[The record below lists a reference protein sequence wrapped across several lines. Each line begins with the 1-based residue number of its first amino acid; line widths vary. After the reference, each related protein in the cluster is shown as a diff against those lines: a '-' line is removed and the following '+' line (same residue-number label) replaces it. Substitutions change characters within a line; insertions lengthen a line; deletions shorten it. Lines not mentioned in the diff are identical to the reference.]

1 MKHSVSYVLDCRFA
15 KEGAAPF
22 KPLASNLVG
31 VSESVCNLGSK
42 ESTSGKKAGSI
53 LGHSN
58 SFQEPLLESM

>member
-1 MKHSVSYVLDCRFA
+1 MKHSVPYVLDCRIV

-31 VSESVCNLGSK
+31 VSESICNLVSK
-42 ESTSGKKAGSI
+42 KSTSWKKAGSI

-58 SFQEPLLESM
+58 SFQEPLLESI